1 MLEKK
6 NIEKQKY
13 PMLLELRREGVLKV
27 DKEGF
32 TRKLQVEG
40 VRQETYQIRK
50 AIFDEEGRAD
60 IIDLAREVL

>member
-1 MLEKK
+1 
-6 NIEKQKY
+6 
-13 PMLLELRREGVLKV
+13 MLLELRREGVLKV